1 VISDYIEF
9 LAIFVFA
16 TTGVLACASKTQNI
30 VSLVMLGI
38 ITALGG
44 GTIRDMIL
52 MVPVFWLSEFY
63 YVWIALAGSLAAFL
77 LFTLFRRYTKMLY
90 YLDALSVALFAV
102 EAIEKSFSIGTNA
115 GVAVMMGLITGI
127 GGGLIRDVLT
137 DRPTLLLT
145 RDLYATPI
153 LAGCIV
159 YIGMLSMGI
168 DQIVSNL
175 LAISLIFGFRSA
187 AIYFDLSLPNWLH
200 LKMVD

>member
-1 VISDYIEF
+1 
-9 LAIFVFA
+9 
-16 TTGVLACASKTQNI
+16 
-30 VSLVMLGI
+30 
-38 ITALGG
+38 
-44 GTIRDMIL
+44 
-52 MVPVFWLSEFY
+52 
-63 YVWIALAGSLAAFL
+63 
-77 LFTLFRRYTKMLY
+77 
-90 YLDALSVALFAV
+90 
-102 EAIEKSFSIGTNA
+102 
-115 GVAVMMGLITGI
+115 VAVMMGLITGI